1 MSLTIRRA
9 PIHVLNLRNL
19 ANALSY
25 QWRGS
30 LHGPRFGVRGKMV
43 RNAGAPRRV
52 AVDGDWRLAVLVLV
66 AATLLRLV
74 LAALVP
80 LFPDEA
86 YYWVWS
92 TRPAGGYY
100 DHPPLIAFLIGIGG
114 WSATPLGIRIGP
126 VLAGF
131 VLTLA
136 TAAIARR
143 IGGDRAA
150 LRVAV
155 IMSCVP
161 LIAAGLI
168 LASPDAPLLAAAAVG
183 LYAVVRAIEHPGGA
197 RATLWWWVLA
207 GVALGLALCS
217 KYTAF
222 VLAGGVFL
230 GLLSSKD
237 LRQHLRTPGPW
248 VAIMV
253 ALIVFLPVVAW
264 NAEHSWASFHFQ
276 FRHGL
281 KPPKISGPIGV
292 LRREG
297 DYLGAMLGLASPV
310 LFVLFVLAT
319 VRGLSQRATSAQR
332 LLAVVATVTVVFFA
346 YSALRQRVE
355 PNWPAPAYGP
365 AIILLATLPWSARAV
380 RWTKAGVVLGGAM
393 SLLICVHAIVP
404 ILPIRPSRDPIR
416 RAAGWDAVAGAVE
429 RARTDLSRSSTAHT
443 WVAGNR
449 YQDAAL
455 LSFYDRGIHA
465 FAVNIGGRRNQY
477 DLWPGFNGLAAPGD
491 RLVLILDDS
500 PNIPVPI
507 AALGPYFQ
515 SVRRGER
522 VAMRWRDDEVGNRR
536 LWVLEGWK
544 GGWPPRPH
552 WAPPDRFRVTH
563 AAVGMSGQ

>member
-1 MSLTIRRA
+1 
-9 PIHVLNLRNL
+9 
-19 ANALSY
+19 
-25 QWRGS
+25 
-30 LHGPRFGVRGKMV
+30 MV
-43 RNAGAPRRV
+43 RNAGEVGSVTGRSN
-52 AVDGDWRLAVLVLV
+52 WRIAVLVLV

-74 LAALVP
+74 LAAVVP

-100 DHPPLIAFLIGIGG
+100 DHPPVIAYLIGLGG
-114 WSATPLGIRIGP
+114 WLGTPLGIRLGP

-150 LRVAV
+150 LRAAV
-155 IMSCVP
+155 IMTCVP
-161 LIAAGLI
+161 VIATGLI
-168 LASPDAPLLAAAAVG
+168 LASPDAPLLAAAATG
-183 LYAVVRAIEHPGGA
+183 LYAVVRAIEHPPGA
-197 RATLWWWVLA
+197 RKGLVWWVVA
-207 GVALGLALCS
+207 GVVLGIALCS

-222 VLAGGVFL
+222 VLAGGVFI
-230 GLLSSKD
+230 GLLSSRD

-248 VAIMV
+248 VAAMV
-253 ALIVFLPVVAW
+253 AVIVFLPVVAW

-281 KPPKISGPIGV
+281 KPPKTPGPIGV
-292 LRREG
+292 LKREG
-297 DYLGAMLGLASPV
+297 DYLGAMVGLASPI

-319 VRGLSQRATSAQR
+319 ARGLTREATGAQR
-332 LLAVVATVTVVFFA
+332 LLAVVATVTVLFFA

-355 PNWPAPAYGP
+355 ANWPAPAYGP
-365 AIILLATLPWSARAV
+365 AIILLVTLPWAGRAI
-380 RWTKAGVVLGGAM
+380 RWTRAGTVLAAAM

-416 RAAGWDAVAGAVE
+416 RAAGWDAVALAVE
-429 RARTDLSRSSTAHT
+429 RERTDRSRSSVART

-455 LSFYDRGIHA
+455 LSFYDRGVEA
-465 FAVNIGGRRNQY
+465 FATNIGGRRNQY
-477 DLWPGFNGLAAPGD
+477 DLWPGFNGLATPGD
-491 RLVLILDDS
+491 RLVLILDDT
-500 PNIPVPI
+500 PATPVPI

-522 VAMRWRDDEVGNRR
+522 IAMRWRDDEVGNRR

-552 WAPPDRFRVTH
+552 WAPPDRFRGTRS
-563 AAVGMSGQ
+563 AGGIASP

>member
-1 MSLTIRRA
+1 
-9 PIHVLNLRNL
+9 
-19 ANALSY
+19 
-25 QWRGS
+25 
-30 LHGPRFGVRGKMV
+30 MV
-43 RNAGAPRRV
+43 RNAGEVGSVTERS
-52 AVDGDWRLAVLVLV
+52 GWRLAVLVLV
-66 AATLLRLV
+66 AATLLRLA
-74 LAALVP
+74 LAAVVP

-92 TRPAGGYY
+92 ARPAGGYY
-100 DHPPLIAFLIGIGG
+100 DHPPVVAFLIGLGG
-114 WSATPLGIRIGP
+114 WTGTPLGIRLGP
-126 VLAGF
+126 VMAGF

-136 TAAIARR
+136 TAGIARR

-150 LRVAV
+150 LRAAV
-155 IMSCVP
+155 MISCVP
-161 LIAAGLI
+161 VIAVGLI
-168 LASPDAPLLAAAAVG
+168 LASPDVPLLAATAVG
-183 LYAVVRAIEHPGGA
+183 LYAVVRAIEHPAGA
-197 RATLWWWVLA
+197 RAGLWWWLLA
-207 GVALGLALCS
+207 GVALGIALCS

-230 GLLSSKD
+230 GLLSSPS
-237 LRQHLRTPGPW
+237 LRQHLRAPGPW

-253 ALIVFLPVVAW
+253 AAVVFLPVVAW

-281 KPPKISGPIGV
+281 KPPKIPGPIGV
-292 LRREG
+292 LRREA
-297 DYLGAMLGLASPV
+297 DYLGAMMGLASPI

-319 VRGLSQRATSAQR
+319 ARGLTRRATGAQR
-332 LLAVVATVTVVFFA
+332 LLAVVATVTVLFFA

-365 AIILLATLPWSARAV
+365 AIILIATLPWSVRAV
-380 RWTKAGVVLGGAM
+380 RWTRAGVVVGAAM

-416 RAAGWDAVAGAVE
+416 RSAGWDAVAMAVE
-429 RARTDLSRSSTAHT
+429 RTRTDLSRSSTART

-455 LSFYDRGIHA
+455 LSFYDQGIRA

-477 DLWPGFNGLAAPGD
+477 DLWPGFNSLASPGD
-491 RLVLILDDS
+491 RLVLILDDT
-500 PNIPVPI
+500 PETPVPI
-507 AALGPYFQ
+507 AALGPYFHA
-515 SVRRGER
+515 VRRGER

-544 GGWPPRPH
+544 GGWPPRPQ
-552 WAPPDRFRVTH
+552 WAPPDRFRVTRT
-563 AAVGMSGQ
+563 AAGVSGP